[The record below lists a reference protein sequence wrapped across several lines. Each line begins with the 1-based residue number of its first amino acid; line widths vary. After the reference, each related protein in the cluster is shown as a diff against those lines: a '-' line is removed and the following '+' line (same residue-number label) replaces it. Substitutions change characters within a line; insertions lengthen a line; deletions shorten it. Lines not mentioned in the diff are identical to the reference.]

1 MAPRSSAAALGPQ
14 RFRTP
19 TASERSSAWRSAGA
33 GLALLAVVLGMPA
46 LLLLTLGPPPIPSGL
61 SLAVLT
67 GAVSVNALLGVL
79 IWVLWLAW
87 LQFTVCA
94 AVEAVS
100 ALRGNGLPRHVPLS
114 GGMQTLARR
123 LVIAAL
129 LVTTAASPATA
140 APVVL
145 APASE
150 PVAAVQTEDGAQ
162 ADQSPQAAQ
171 TAQEDDA
178 AVAGEAAQ
186 ETGDVTYRLGD
197 AVLDPEVGAQLV
209 GRRVYVVQPP
219 QGHYHDNLW
228 DIAERSLGD
237 GRAYQQIYDLNA
249 GRVQPDG
256 RSLELARLIQ
266 PNWYLI
272 MPEEA
277 TDIPRVEAV
286 SPAPAPLAPAPA
298 PARQAAAD
306 GADGLVTTLICGRRR
321 RRVVLLAGL
330 PFARF
335 PVP

>member
-14 RFRTP
+14 RFRAP
-19 TASERSSAWRSAGA
+19 AASERSSAWRSAGA

-46 LLLLTLGPPPIPSGL
+46 LLLLTLGPPPLPSGL

-67 GAVSVNALLGVL
+67 GAVSVDALLGVL

-94 AVEAVS
+94 VVEAVS
-100 ALRGNGLPRHVPLS
+100 ALRGSGVPGHVPLS
-114 GGMQTLARR
+114 GGMQTLVRR

-140 APVVL
+140 APAVL

-150 PVAAVQTEDGAQ
+150 SVAAVQAEDGAR
-162 ADQSPQAAQ
+162 ADQSPQAA
-171 TAQEDDA
+171 AQDDA
-178 AVAGEAAQ
+178 APERAAQ
-186 ETGDVTYRLGD
+186 EAGDVTYRLGD
-197 AVLDPEVGAQLV
+197 AVIDPEVGAQLV
-209 GRRVYVVQPP
+209 GRRVYIVQPP

-277 TDIPRVEAV
+277 ADIPRVEAV
-286 SPAPAPLAPAPA
+286 SPAPDPGPRPRRPPPPGRPPQTAPTASPRRPRPPPSAWPTS
-298 PARQAAAD
+298 P
-306 GADGLVTTLICGRRR
+306 RRR
-321 RRVVLLAGL
+321 PR
-330 PFARF
+330 PSAR
-335 PVP
+335 

>member
-129 LVTTAASPATA
+129 LVTTAASPAT
-140 APVVL
+140 
-145 APASE
+145 E
-150 PVAAVQTEDGAQ
+150 
-162 ADQSPQAAQ
+162 
-171 TAQEDDA
+171 
-178 AVAGEAAQ
+178 
-186 ETGDVTYRLGD
+186 
-197 AVLDPEVGAQLV
+197 
-209 GRRVYVVQPP
+209 
-219 QGHYHDNLW
+219 
-228 DIAERSLGD
+228 I
-237 GRAYQQIYDLNA
+237 GRAH
-249 GRVQPDG
+249 V
-256 RSLELARLIQ
+256 
-266 PNWYLI
+266 
-272 MPEEA
+272 
-277 TDIPRVEAV
+277 
-286 SPAPAPLAPAPA
+286 
-298 PARQAAAD
+298 
-306 GADGLVTTLICGRRR
+306 
-321 RRVVLLAGL
+321 
-330 PFARF
+330 
-335 PVP
+335 